1 MKNIICIIINQF
13 DSLIN
18 IYQDEPNYFS
28 KNSEKY
34 SINDTWLPKMF

>member
-18 IYQDEPNYFS
+18 IYLDELTHFS

-34 SINDTWLPKMF
+34 SINDT